1 MVDENTVD
9 LGSVFEFAAD
19 ISTQEAPP
27 PLPPRTY
34 VGEVSGA
41 TAKTS
46 NRGNTYIDVEFTI
59 MPDQFPLDFGETQ
72 KEPVKLHYRRLVVA
86 PDTDRNRYQIRKFT
100 EALRVA
106 ATRRLDIN
114 DFVGKVANLKV
125 KSTKYMG
132 EERAEIDAVEMV

>member
-1 MVDENTVD
+1 MADENAVD

-41 TAKTS
+41 TAKQS

-72 KEPVKLHYRRLVVA
+72 KEPVKLHYRRLVVM
-86 PDTDRNRYQIRKFT
+86 PDTDRNRFQIRKFT

-106 ATRRLDIN
+106 ASRRLDIN